1 MPLFGV
7 VALTARFYCPYS
19 FQLDV
24 FAAAISGAPAR
35 RRQMTELL
43 HVF

>member
-7 VALTARFYCPYS
+7 VVLTARFYSPAS
-19 FQLDV
+19 FQMDV

-35 RRQMTELL
+35 PSADD
-43 HVF
+43 